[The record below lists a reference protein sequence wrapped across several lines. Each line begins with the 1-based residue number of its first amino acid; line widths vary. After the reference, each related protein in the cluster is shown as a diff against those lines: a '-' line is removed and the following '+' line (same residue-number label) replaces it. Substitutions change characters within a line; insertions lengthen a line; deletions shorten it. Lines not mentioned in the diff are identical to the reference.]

1 MPQTP
6 PGTSQGLSE
15 SRVGDA
21 DAPSTPPPVEP
32 RLAPRPATPRRTRR
46 TGRTVALAALALL
59 LLGLVGLELLTRFW
73 LRMGDPPLYMTDPQC
88 EYLMVPSRSY
98 DRLRAHTTYNAWS
111 MRATPDF
118 PKARTDTKERR
129 ILVFGDSVLNGG
141 PWTDDAALATRM
153 VANQLRSLTGRPTV
167 VANISAGGWS
177 PGNMLGYARKF
188 GLFDAD
194 TIIIVLNNGDA
205 FDHPTFRPLGRDF
218 PTSTPALALQEVAF
232 RYLPNWLESR
242 LGGPAGTVTDLQD
255 ANPKAIDS
263 LRELAAMAKA
273 SGARLAAVLHP
284 TRSEVRGGAKPGT
297 TFLQRELA
305 GLGIVTIDARAMFA
319 NALDAGLQPYRDD
332 VHPNREGQEV
342 LAAAL
347 REAIDYAR

>member
-118 PKARTDTKERR
+118 PKAKSD
-129 ILVFGDSVLNGG
+129 
-141 PWTDDAALATRM
+141 
-153 VANQLRSLTGRPTV
+153 
-167 VANISAGGWS
+167 
-177 PGNMLGYARKF
+177 
-188 GLFDAD
+188 
-194 TIIIVLNNGDA
+194 
-205 FDHPTFRPLGRDF
+205 
-218 PTSTPALALQEVAF
+218 
-232 RYLPNWLESR
+232 PNE
-242 LGGPAGTVTDLQD
+242 
-255 ANPKAIDS
+255 K
-263 LRELAAMAKA
+263 
-273 SGARLAAVLHP
+273 AVLKNIYNY
-284 TRSEVRGGAKPGT
+284 SG
-297 TFLQRELA
+297 FRESSNAQLIPIRQLELFKDRITLEGDTVMAAGEKQKKLA
-305 GLGIVTIDARAMFA
+305 EIDAK
-319 NALDAGLQPYRDD
+319 
-332 VHPNREGQEV
+332 
-342 LAAAL
+342 LA
-347 REAIDYAR
+347 